1 LKILNLR
8 RFFAFRWLDNVTFL
22 DKMLGL
28 ERSATG
34 EFFVKA
40 AVGFDDPPERR
51 DVFDSFTQIFLCRL
65 RDNPEENAGA

>member
-1 LKILNLR
+1 M
-8 RFFAFRWLDNVTFL
+8 TFL